1 MNGGGL
7 RISVV
12 GAGRMGI
19 GIAQAFA
26 YAGHRVE
33 LVDIKER
40 DAEERQRTLEAA
52 GEQISG
58 NLELLAS
65 LGLFDSAAT
74 PDILDRIGY
83 GGPEKLEGLA
93 ADVVFEAVPEVLA
106 IKQDAYA
113 RLGAAIG
120 RDTLVASTTSTFLV
134 DTLASFV
141 KEPMRFLNT
150 HWLNPAYLIPVVEV
164 SPGQATAPR
173 VLEEMTD
180 LLESIGKVPVRCS
193 ASPGYI
199 VPRVQALAMN
209 EAARLV
215 EEGVATAE
223 DVDKASR
230 LGFGLRF
237 AVLGLLEFVDW
248 GGSDTL
254 YYASNYLTDALGTER
269 FAPPEI
275 VSQGIRDGN
284 IGMKTGRG
292 FHDFSERD
300 VSAYQRET
308 IGKFVDLLKHLGL
321 LSPPGDVLLPTGS
334 PSESNGS
341 PAGDGS
347 IAGQDQGRLARA
359 PREELPQGP
368 HPEASP

>member
-19 GIAQAFA
+19 GITQAFA

-33 LVDIKER
+33 LMDIKER
-40 DAEERQRTLEAA
+40 DAEERQHTLEAA
-52 GEQISG
+52 EEQISG
-58 NLELLAS
+58 NLALLAS
-65 LGLFDSAAT
+65 LGLFDPTTT
-74 PDILDRIGY
+74 PSILDRIGY
-83 GGPEKLEGLA
+83 GGPEQLDGLA

-106 IKQDAYA
+106 IKEDVYA
-113 RLGAAIG
+113 RLSAAVG

-141 KEPMRFLNT
+141 KEPGRFLNT

-164 SPGQATAPR
+164 SPGQATTPR
-173 VLEEMTD
+173 VLEEMIG

-292 FHDFSERD
+292 FHDFSDRD
-300 VSAYQRET
+300 VSEYQRET

-321 LSPPGDVLLPTGS
+321 LSPPGNMPLPANS
-334 PSESNGS
+334 PSESS
-341 PAGDGS
+341 RFPDGIGNS
-347 IAGQDQGRLARA
+347 VGRDGRQPARA
-359 PREELPQGP
+359 RREELSQGP
-368 HPEASP
+368 RPEASL